1 MQPLKTG
8 GCEFCLKLF
17 KLKDMIGIFKTN
29 ISTLQDKNRVVS
41 AIAGHFSTTDCT
53 LDLEDCDKV
62 LRVIS
67 QQLEEQHIISFVR
80 KLGYQ
85 CAVLD

>member
-1 MQPLKTG
+1 MQPLKDALD
-8 GCEFCLKLF
+8 EFCLKLF

-29 ISTLQDKNRVVS
+29 ISTLQDKNTVVN

-62 LRVIS
+62 LRVIC
-67 QQLEEQHIISFVR
+67 QQLEEQHVISFVR
-80 KLGYQ
+80 QLGYQ

>member
-1 MQPLKTG
+1 MQALKDG
-8 GCEFCLKLF
+8 GYEFCLKLF
-17 KLKDMIGIFKTN
+17 NSKDMIGIFKTN
-29 ISTLQDKNRVVS
+29 ISTLQDKNRVVN

-62 LRVIS
+62 LRVIC
-67 QQLEEQHIISFVR
+67 QQLEEQHVITFVR

-85 CAVLD
+85 CTVLD

>member
-8 GCEFCLKLF
+8 RCDFCLKLF

-67 QQLEEQHIISFVR
+67 QQLEEQHVISFVHQ
-80 KLGYQ
+80 LGYQ